1 METLVLLTSI
11 GLGLYF
17 LFVKGFPWVAS
28 KYASYRIKGQV
39 NISSLNLFR
48 MTLRGISLS
57 KSSFRL
63 NAGEVSLSPNF
74 FSHGY
79 SSLLIAKISN
89 VQIETSFS
97 QNNGAEASRK
107 DSSGNDDE
115 AKPGFNLQQIVGYVC
130 YMRFLITFIFTDVSL
145 TLKNHKN
152 LSGIH
157 YNNPTCISII
167 LQSSFNFQ

>member
-17 LFVKGFPWVAS
+17 LFVKGFPFLAS

-97 QNNGAEASRK
+97 QNNGAETSRK
-107 DSSGNDDE
+107 DLSGDE
-115 AKPGFNLQQIVGYVC
+115 AKPGINLQQIVGYVC
-130 YMRFLITFIFTDVSL
+130 YMRFLVTFIFTDVSL

-152 LSGIH
+152 LSG
-157 YNNPTCISII
+157 TV
-167 LQSSFNFQ
+167 LQ